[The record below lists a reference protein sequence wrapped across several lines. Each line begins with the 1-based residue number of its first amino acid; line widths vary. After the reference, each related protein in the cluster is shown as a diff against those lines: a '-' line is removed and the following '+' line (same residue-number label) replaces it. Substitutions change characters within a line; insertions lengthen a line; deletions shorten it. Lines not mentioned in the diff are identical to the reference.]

1 MKNITLILSLV
12 LFITNG
18 YSQCQVKTIHRS
30 DSVTV
35 KYLNPEMVG
44 KGTGCELGVSI
55 SSTDTLYTFNTT
67 VLYYGAALKSIGTL
81 MIQLSDNNSLNL
93 TLHTSQLATMNNQ
106 NVSIAVYYLSKQ
118 DVEKL
123 KKTTIKRII
132 FKNATGTNNIITV
145 TKNSNVASRH
155 IKCINQ

>member
-1 MKNITLILSLV
+1 
-12 LFITNG
+12 
-18 YSQCQVKTIHRS
+18 
-30 DSVTV
+30 
-35 KYLNPEMVG
+35 MVG